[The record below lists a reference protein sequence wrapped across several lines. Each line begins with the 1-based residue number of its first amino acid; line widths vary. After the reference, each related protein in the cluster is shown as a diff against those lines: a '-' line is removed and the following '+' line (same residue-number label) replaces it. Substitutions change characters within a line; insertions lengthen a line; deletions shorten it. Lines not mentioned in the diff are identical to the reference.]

1 MKYLPV
7 SVLSTAGIDCTA
19 NGITST
25 HADNIVVPMEDGFLT
40 QEDIDNGG
48 YKVLEIQASRVQG
61 YPQTFKQAGETRWTM
76 FGGNYV
82 TTSDSRFGKK
92 YGHSPIA
99 VHDRIEG

>member
-7 SVLSTAGIDCTA
+7 CVLSTAGMDCTA

-25 HADNIVVPMEDGFLT
+25 HPTNIVVPMEDGFLT
-40 QEDIDNGG
+40 QEDINDGD
-48 YKVLEIQASRVQG
+48 YKVLEIQASRVRG
-61 YPQTFKQAGETRWTM
+61 YPATFKQEGETRWAM

-82 TTSDSRFGKK
+82 TTSDSRFGRK
-92 YGHSPIA
+92 YGHSPVA